1 MDRNTLPFLRVATRN
16 RLRERKLRRVL
27 GPDLGRPVSWQATD
41 KPLVGE
47 TAAIFESS
55 HDVHKWSQYFEA
67 YDAVLAPLRD
77 RPIRM
82 LEIGV
87 FRGGSLEMW
96 RKYLHPDSLIV
107 GVDIDPGCAT
117 FDDPDRNIHVRIG
130 PQQDTAFLRGVIDEF
145 GPFDVI
151 LDDGS
156 HVNSHIIDSF
166 TFLFPNALAD
176 SGAYM
181 VEDIHANYWWTH
193 ADQPATFVDFTTSL
207 IDAMHAHYFSTV
219 GEQLFHAGDA
229 KRETAIQVPFATT
242 IVGKIEFYDSIAVI
256 HRRNRELPRSIFRA

>member
-1 MDRNTLPFLRVATRN
+1 MDRNTLPFLRVAART
-16 RLRERKLRRVL
+16 RLRERKLRRIL
-27 GPDLGRPVSWQATD
+27 GPDLSRPVSWQATD
-41 KPLVGE
+41 NPLVGE
-47 TAAIFESS
+47 TAEIFELS

-96 RKYLHPDSLIV
+96 RTYLHPDSVIV
-107 GVDIDPGCAT
+107 GVDIDPDCAR
-117 FDDPDRNIHVRIG
+117 FDDPDRDIHVRIG
-130 PQQDTAFLRGVIDEF
+130 PQQDTAFLRRVIDEF

-166 TFLFPNALAD
+166 TYLFPNALAD
-176 SGAYM
+176 NGTYM

-193 ADQPATFVDFTTSL
+193 ADRSETFVDLTKWL
-207 IDAMHAHYFSTV
+207 IDAMHAHYFDNI
-219 GEQLFHAGDA
+219 GESAFHAGGA
-229 KRETAIQVPFATT
+229 ERKQVVRVPFATT
-242 IVGKIEFYDSIAVI
+242 IVGKIEFYDSVAVI
-256 HRRNRELPRSIFRA
+256 HRRIRELPRSIFRA